1 MVDMSVIT
9 FVQFVEIR
17 DAADDDNCTSKRKKV
32 PYVITDKT
40 KLP

>member
-17 DAADDDNCTSKRKKV
+17 DAADDDKYKKKGTLCDNRQHK
-32 PYVITDKT
+32 IAMS
-40 KLP
+40 

>member
-17 DAADDDNCTSKRKKV
+17 GAADDARKKL
-32 PYVITDKT
+32 PYVTTNKT
-40 KLP
+40 KLL